1 MLSIGDSLFPEK
13 LLQAYGS
20 LLYASLSAAYN
31 YFWTS
36 QDFTVWL
43 YWHTLHRFPLY
54 RKPPSFH
61 GSDLKKHADS
71 YPQIFLCAQYTFLSY
86 LKQPQVC
93 LSFVFFSMNINSSSI
108 LTKLD
113 ISYRQVTDFLSSH
126 SASIQKHR
134 SVLFLSSIS
143 VYVRYFIAQLRRGF
157 LLAGYSKNKDMF

>member
-61 GSDLKKHADS
+61 GSDLKNMPILILRYSSVRNIPFYHIWSSRRYAYPS
-71 YPQIFLCAQYTFLSY
+71 YIFPWTLTPALSWQNWISPTVRSQTSWARTPLAYKSIGAFYFSAQFPYTSG
-86 LKQPQVC
+86 
-93 LSFVFFSMNINSSSI
+93 
-108 LTKLD
+108 
-113 ISYRQVTDFLSSH
+113 IS
-126 SASIQKHR
+126 
-134 SVLFLSSIS
+134 
-143 VYVRYFIAQLRRGF
+143 
-157 LLAGYSKNKDMF
+157 